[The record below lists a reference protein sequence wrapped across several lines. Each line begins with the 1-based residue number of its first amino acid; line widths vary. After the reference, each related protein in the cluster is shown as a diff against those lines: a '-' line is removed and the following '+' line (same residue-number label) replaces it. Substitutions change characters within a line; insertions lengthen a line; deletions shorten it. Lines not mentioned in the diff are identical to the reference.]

1 MMSAEAYQRAIRKRR
16 EMSFPYIESRA
27 KELRRGVKVLTYG
40 RMVDRVNLML
50 RECEHIA
57 WSNHR

>member
-27 KELRRGVKVLTYG
+27 KELRQGIKVLTLG
-40 RMVDRVNLML
+40 RMIDSVNLMI
-50 RECEHIA
+50 REYEHIVG
-57 WSNHR
+57 SNHL

>member
-1 MMSAEAYQRAIRKRR
+1 MSAEAYQRTIRKRR
-16 EMSFPYIESRA
+16 EMAFPYIESRA
-27 KELRRGVKVLTYG
+27 KELRRGIKVLTYG

-57 WSNHR
+57 WSNHL

>member
-1 MMSAEAYQRAIRKRR
+1 MSAEAYQRLIRKRR

-27 KELRRGVKVLTYG
+27 KELRRGIKVLTIG
-40 RMVDRVNLML
+40 RMIDDVNFVA
-50 RECEHIA
+50 REIEHIA